1 MTFLR
6 HKYNQALT
14 ELKISE
20 VKNEE
25 NLEEIINLKKRLSE
39 YGEIFGDEKKPE
51 IESLLIKEEPIHEYL
66 CEEIQLTYD
75 ETKEEIE
82 TKPEI
87 EETFE

>member
-1 MTFLR
+1 VTFLR
-6 HKYNQALT
+6 HKYNQALI

-25 NLEEIINLKKRLSE
+25 NLEEITNLKKKLSE

-51 IESLLIKEEPIHEYL
+51 IESLLFKEEPIHEYL
-66 CEEIQLTYD
+66 CENIYD

-82 TKPEI
+82 AKPEI
-87 EETFE
+87 EETLE